1 MNGGPDR
8 EGVVIGV
15 SACRSASLYAYGNA
29 VDKRLQGSCP
39 PVADGELLVLVTLA
53 TEEECIPIWKIYA
66 KSGVGEASRAIARK
80 VRRSVPSSIKRMVA
94 WTISRRSRLP
104 SPRAFRCRIFAEVL
118 TEPR

>member
-66 KSGVGEASRAIARK
+66 KSGVGEACDIQAFDRVCNVVLRLADTFGEIFIA
-80 VRRSVPSSIKRMVA
+80 
-94 WTISRRSRLP
+94 
-104 SPRAFRCRIFAEVL
+104 
-118 TEPR
+118 